1 MNILEII
8 SGTRVNGAIR
18 HCLLVSRE
26 LVRRGHRVALVCRPR
41 AWIGDQAPAHGI
53 QVIRSDL
60 HRWPFDEL
68 RRIGRI
74 VREEKID
81 VIHTHTS
88 RSNFFGV
95 LVRWLTGV
103 PSVATAHSCHIQLH
117 WMFNDWVIAVSES
130 TRRYQRRYNLV
141 RNSRIETIYN
151 AIDPAHLVAAPPE
164 TRLSMRQS
172 LGYDAATP
180 LLGVVGNVIPRK
192 GLIHMVRAM
201 PRILA
206 AAPAARLLV
215 VGGQEQSDYGEKVR
229 AAAEK
234 LGIAGSVAW
243 TGYRG
248 TSAKFLPR
256 WTCSFSLRSTKD
268 CRWPFWRRW
277 PRGLPSSPR
286 RWAGCRSAWFRARP
300 VSWSRPAKAGPW
312 PRRSSSCSGTG
323 RGGGNWERPAGGW
336 LFARFGLENQ
346 VNRVE
351 GVLVRAANIC
361 KASATQPLAVSPGGI
376 TGGASATQ
384 RAA

>member
-41 AWIGDQAPAHGI
+41 AWIGDQAGAHGI

-74 VREEKID
+74 VRDEKID

-164 TRLSMRQS
+164 TRLLMRHS

-192 GLIHMVRAM
+192 GLIHMIRAM

-229 AAAEK
+229 YAAEK

-243 TGYRG
+243 TGYRADVREILA
-248 TSAKFLPR
+248 SLDLLVLP
-256 WTCSFSLRSTKD
+256 SLD
-268 CRWPFWRRW
+268 E
-277 PRGLPSSPR
+277 GLPL
-286 RWAGCRSAWFRARP
+286 AVLEAMAARLAVVATAVGGVP
-300 VSWSRPAKAGPW
+300 ECVVSGETGLLVPPGQSGPLAAAVLELLADW
-312 PRRSSSCSGTG
+312 PRRRQLGEAG
-323 RGGGNWERPAGGW
+323 RR
-336 LFARFGLENQ
+336 LVVARFGLENQ